1 MPDKRLDTV
10 VHRAL
15 DPMGLIDVEHYPLHL
30 AGTAAYARLLRR
42 CRNEL
47 AEHGTYDLGGFLR
60 PDAISRAVS
69 EMRPLIDEASFLHD
83 RTHNVWFLPAH
94 DVAGVLADHPSL
106 REMRTSNRTV
116 CADQMTD
123 TVVLAVYE
131 WAPLRE
137 FIAATVGVSQLH
149 LMADPLARAN
159 VMSYGDGQ
167 ALNWHFDRAEFT
179 TTLLLQQP
187 DSGGEF
193 EFCAGLRSTTD
204 IDHDGI
210 ALVIAGTD
218 DTIQRRNVEPGTL
231 NVFAGRHI
239 LHRVAPSSGEL
250 DRVIAVF
257 SYAESADITFS
268 ERERIGF
275 YGRS

>member
-1 MPDKRLDTV
+1 MSGS
-10 VHRAL
+10 L
-15 DPMGLIDVEHYPLHL
+15 DPIELIDVERYPLHL
-30 AGTAAYARLLRR
+30 AGSPAYAALVER
-42 CRNEL
+42 CRDEL
-47 AEHGTYDLGGFLR
+47 GEHGTFDLTGFLR
-60 PDAISRAVS
+60 PDAIARAVS
-69 EMRPLIDEASFLHD
+69 EMRPLIDGASFLHD
-83 RTHNVWFLPAH
+83 RTHNVWLLPAQ
-94 DVAGVLADHPSL
+94 DVAGVPADHPSL
-106 REMRTSNRTV
+106 AEMRTSNRTV
-116 CADQMTD
+116 CADQMAE

-137 FIAATVGVSQLH
+137 FIAATVGVQRLY

-193 EFCAGLRSTTD
+193 EFRTGLRSTTN

-210 ALVIAGTD
+210 ANVVAGTD
-218 DTIQRRNVEPGTL
+218 EAIQRRNVEPGTL
-231 NVFAGRHI
+231 NVFAGKNI
-239 LHRVAPSSGEL
+239 LHRVAPSRG
-250 DRVIAVF
+250 DRNRVIAVF
-257 SYAESADITFS
+257 SYAESADVTFS